1 MSTPAKYQQLTPRE
15 SVMQNPDQWAG
26 AGYGLSSYNTICVD
40 YSTAEINICSIR
52 YSKLLYKMVDE
63 LIVNCLDQ
71 ATLHKSVKKISIEFS
86 EKLGIISVYNN
97 GSFIPCVIDEKEKK
111 YIPEMIFC
119 NLLSGSN
126 FTKATDKKTATG
138 GKNGVGA
145 KLANVFSTNFKL
157 ETVDSDNKVYYKQL
171 CSRNMEI
178 TDAPIIVKS
187 KDAPY
192 TKITILP
199 DYSKLGF
206 EMADG
211 KITQNDQQLLLNLI
225 YTRALFSSFCTSAE
239 VFYNGKKIET
249 TVRDFII
256 QLTKVED
263 TDVFE
268 FQLNNRTDKS
278 LTWKLWVVVGSSKKT
293 DLSFVNGVHTANG
306 GRHVKFIYN
315 TIYEKHEK
323 LIKKTFG
330 KREITQTD
338 LSKHLSIF
346 LVSNILSPSYT
357 SQSKDY
363 LDSPTEFNDIVIPKS
378 FTGQEFS
385 ERLIQK
391 LTDVLTDKPKTQTKK
406 REFAKIKKYE
416 GAINAGSKHSC
427 YLFIP
432 EGDSAALFINYTLK
446 SNDKEIKKLGL
457 TNENYG
463 VYIIQGKPPNA
474 RKETVVISSA
484 GDKKSYI
491 KSTKMENNERFGA
504 LVKVLGLDYKHTYE
518 LTPEG
523 DTQFKSLRYTGVIVA
538 VDQDVDGVGHIFGLI
553 INFFHL
559 YWPALFKR
567 DFVKRIT
574 TPLVIAKLQDKSQVN
589 FYSEREYENWVNSR
603 NIKHRASYFKGLAT
617 HNKESS
623 LKVFRDFAKNV
634 YTYTLDSLSD
644 ELFETYFGK
653 DTTKRK
659 EELRNTIV
667 PYTPKNMQIVCNDY
681 LRCEA
686 REFQLE
692 NIIRNLPHVID
703 GLRPAARIALAGAL
717 DYFTSPTTH
726 SVKVCEL
733 ASSSALKFKYE
744 HGAVSLEETIKTMN
758 QSFPGARILPFL
770 DGSESSFGS
779 RSMGGDDAGA
789 SRYIKTKLNRELV
802 LLVFPPADNHLLKY
816 RKCENEKCEPLY
828 YVPIIPM
835 AILENF
841 AIPATGWS
849 CNIFARDYKIVF
861 QNVRK
866 MINASTDT
874 VIDYRKLYN
883 CIEKLPYWNVH
894 SKAVVDEVD
903 DKISITG
910 IFKLVMQ
917 AKKSY
922 LHITELPVGIWSKKW
937 REMMLEL
944 SDSKPE
950 YNVIQDIIDSS
961 NDDTID
967 IKVYINSADIEP
979 FKDEEYALSFLKIT
993 KKATSS
999 CNLLG
1004 INNTIFEAVREL
1016 ELLLGKE
1023 IAEIPNSGY
1032 NSILLTWFVE
1042 RKELYIARVERM
1054 AIILRWK
1061 IIMLE
1066 NTIKYVDNS
1075 KNYSV
1080 SNKDLDLVIH
1090 ELTRD
1095 GYTLINSARV
1105 VSCADIPTN
1114 KLEESFID
1122 GGNYNYL
1129 IDLRDRDKLTDS
1141 NKKRLEKLEE
1151 LKKELEYITKS
1162 NKLFPGS
1169 HIWIS
1174 ELDKLEKCIDKGL
1187 LRKWN
1192 TTEY

>member
-1 MSTPAKYQQLTPRE
+1 MATSAKYQQLTPRE

-40 YSTAEINICSIR
+40 YSTSEITISNIR

-71 ATLHKSVKKISIEFS
+71 ATLHKTVKKISIEFS
-86 EKLGIISVYNN
+86 ENNGIIAVYNN
-97 GSFIPCVIDEKEKK
+97 GSFIPCTIDEKEKK

-157 ETVDSDNKVYYKQL
+157 ETVDAVNKLYYKQL

-178 TDAPIIVKS
+178 TDLPIITKS
-187 KDAPY
+187 TEAPY

-199 DYSKLGF
+199 DYEKLGF
-206 EMADG
+206 ELVDG
-211 KITQNDQQLLLNLI
+211 KINASDKQLLRNLI
-225 YTRALFSSFCTSAE
+225 YTRTLFSSFCTSAE
-239 VFYNGKKIET
+239 VFYNGCKIEKT
-249 TVRDFII
+249 FRDFIL
-256 QLTKVED
+256 QLTKVEE
-263 TDVFE
+263 TDIFE
-268 FQLNNRTDKS
+268 FQMNNRTDKS
-278 LTWKLWVVVGSSKKT
+278 LNWRLFIVVGSTKKME
-293 DLSFVNGVHTANG
+293 LSFVNGVHTANG
-306 GRHVKFIYN
+306 GRHVKFIYS

-323 LIKKTFG
+323 LIKRTFG
-330 KREITQTD
+330 KREITQAD
-338 LSKHLSIF
+338 VSKHLSVF
-346 LVSNILSPSYT
+346 LVSNIISPSYT

-363 LDSPTEFNDIVIPKS
+363 LDSPTEFADIVIPKS
-378 FTGQEFS
+378 FIGQEFS

-391 LTDVLTDKPKTQTKK
+391 LTDVLTDKPKTQTKR

-416 GAINAGSKHSC
+416 GAINAGSKHNC

-474 RKETVVISSA
+474 RKETVVLTGA

-523 DTQFKSLRYTGVIVA
+523 DAQYKNLRYNGVIVA

-553 INFFHL
+553 MNFFHL

-589 FYSEREYENWVNSR
+589 FYSEREYESWVHSR

-634 YTYTLDSLSD
+634 YTYTLDGLSD

-659 EELRNTIV
+659 EELRNTII
-667 PYTPKNMQIVCNDY
+667 PYTPQNMQIICNDY

-717 DYFTSPTTH
+717 EYFTSPSTN

-733 ASSSALKFKYE
+733 ASSAALKFKYE

-802 LLVFPPADNHLLKY
+802 LLIFPQVDNHLLKY

-849 CNIFARDYKIVF
+849 CHIFARDYKIVF
-861 QNVRK
+861 KNVRK
-866 MINASTDT
+866 MIKASAGSGC
-874 VIDYRKLYN
+874 DYKKLYN
-883 CIEKLPYWNVH
+883 CIEKMSYWNVH
-894 SKAVVDEVD
+894 SNAIVEETDE
-903 DKISITG
+903 KISITG
-910 IFKLVMQ
+910 IYKLVTQ
-917 AKKSY
+917 SKKSY

-944 SDSKPE
+944 SDTKPE
-950 YNVIQDIIDSS
+950 YNIIQDIIDSS

-967 IKVYINSADIEP
+967 IKVYINTADIEK
-979 FKDEEYALSFLKIT
+979 FNSEEYALNFLKIT

-1023 IAEIPNSGY
+1023 VAETPNAGY
-1032 NSILLTWFVE
+1032 NSILLSWFVE
-1042 RKELYIARVERM
+1042 RKNLYIARVERI
-1054 AIILRWK
+1054 AIILKWK

-1066 NTIKYVDNS
+1066 NIIRYVDNS
-1075 KNYSV
+1075 CNYSV
-1080 SNKDLDLVIH
+1080 SNKDLEIVIQ

-1095 GYTLINSARV
+1095 GYKLINSLRV
-1105 VSCADIPTN
+1105 ASCADIPTD
-1114 KLEESFID
+1114 KLEAAFVD

-1151 LKKELEYITKS
+1151 LKKELAYITQS
-1162 NKLFPGS
+1162 NNLFPGS
-1169 HIWIS
+1169 HIWLS
-1174 ELDKLEKCIDKGL
+1174 ELERLEHCIDDGL
-1187 LRKWN
+1187 TRRWN
-1192 TTEY
+1192 TTEN